1 MTKIQNNIMIQLE
14 TVPEYLR
21 KGELYNIFLEN
32 DDDSLIPISKQYYKE
47 DTSIDTI
54 DDLYHLFHT
63 LRYWMIEENDYPY
76 KNIFDFVR
84 NNKDLDYNSFYEI
97 FIDVQF
103 IKQIKILIKSDN
115 LCNSSCDNGYLL
127 LLKYAHEKGCP
138 WDEMTCSYAALN
150 GCLDCLQYAHENG
163 CPWDRWTCILAAEK
177 GKLECLKYAHVNGCP
192 WHRWTCENAALFTAG
207 LSRCSCK

>member
-1 MTKIQNNIMIQLE
+1 MIQLE

-103 IKQIKILIKSDN
+103 IKQIKMLMEYDN
-115 LCNSSCDNGYLL
+115 ISSYTTTEDRYLL
-127 LLKYAHEKGCP
+127 LLKYAY
-138 WDEMTCSYAALN
+138 DN
-150 GCLDCLQYAHENG
+150 GYSLGKETLMYTIRNAYFKCIQYLCKNNRTSGTEN
-163 CPWDRWTCILAAEK
+163 RQ
-177 GKLECLKYAHVNGCP
+177 LECLRYLYNLYKHNYSCNECPLHEDINVENNKYNIDCVKY
-192 WHRWTCENAALFTAG
+192 TFEQL
-207 LSRCSCK
+207 